1 MLFSPSLLPSSLSFP
16 SSFFFVLFPFTTS
29 IHSLHPSRP
38 LQISWIRRRDWH
50 VLTSGVYTYT
60 NDERFSITHRDGADD
75 WTLSIKYLQER
86 DNGTYECH
94 VSVQ

>member
-1 MLFSPSLLPSSLSFP
+1 MKKCGSE
-16 SSFFFVLFPFTTS
+16 VK
-29 IHSLHPSRP
+29 R
-38 LQISWIRRRDWH
+38 ISWIRRRDWH
-50 VLTSGVYTYT
+50 VLTSGVFTYT

-94 VSVQ
+94 VSTDW